1 MGSPLNDNVPEGH
14 SVAYVEFVTVDIF
27 LNSKTQLDITVL
39 LSKCILS
46 VSCLLPRS
54 TSKEGSRQK
63 IMGACKNKVKQYVTV
78 RKKTIFPSHKNIF
91 SCQLWSFQVYSMY
104 MIMGHTKPCFIALQ
118 FVVRGCLVITVISV
132 MEFLQRWVQI
142 S

>member
-63 IMGACKNKVKQYVTV
+63 IMGACKNKVKQYVAV
-78 RKKTIFPSHKNIF
+78 RKKNYIPLS
-91 SCQLWSFQVYSMY
+91 
-104 MIMGHTKPCFIALQ
+104 
-118 FVVRGCLVITVISV
+118 
-132 MEFLQRWVQI
+132 
-142 S
+142 

>member
-14 SVAYVEFVTVDIF
+14 SVAYVEFMTVDIF

-78 RKKTIFPSHKNIF
+78 RKKKLYSPLIKTFFLASYDLFKFIVHDYGSHKTMF
-91 SCQLWSFQVYSMY
+91 YC
-104 MIMGHTKPCFIALQ
+104 IAICGTWLSSYYRH
-118 FVVRGCLVITVISV
+118 FGYGISSKV
-132 MEFLQRWVQI
+132 GPN
-142 S
+142 